1 VQTDPRTTAGAKYAD
16 LLTRLSAMRRVAVAF
31 SGGVDS
37 SLLLCAAREALG
49 DDVLAVTALSPLYN
63 SVERASA
70 LAIVAHLGVRHVF
83 VDNPVLEHA
92 VARHNPPDR
101 CYHCKLW
108 GFRAV
113 QDAARSAG
121 IEIVVEGSNVDDA
134 SDYRPGTRAIAEL
147 CIGSPLRDAGLT
159 KAEIRSLAKA
169 KGLANWDQPALAC
182 LGSRFPYGEEMTPQR
197 LARIEAG
204 EAAVRALGIRQV
216 RVRDHGTI
224 ARIEV
229 PPEAI
234 ATLAAAPV
242 REQLAAR
249 LREIGYTYVALD
261 LDGYRMGAMNAGVA
275 PMRAAGDAPGADN
288 A

>member
-1 VQTDPRTTAGAKYAD
+1 MQTGPPTTAGAKYAD
-16 LLTRLSAMRRVAVAF
+16 LLARLRAMGRVAVAF

-49 DDVLAVTALSPLYN
+49 DGVLAVTAVSPLYC

-70 LAIVAHLGVRHVF
+70 QAIAAQLGVRHVL
-83 VDNPVLEHA
+83 VDNPVLEQP

-113 QDAARSAG
+113 QGAARSAG

-134 SDYRPGTRAIAEL
+134 SDYRPGTRAITEL
-147 CIGSPLRDAGLT
+147 CIRSPLRDAGLT
-159 KAEIRSLAKA
+159 KAEIRSLARV

-229 PPEAI
+229 SPEAI
-234 ATLAAAPV
+234 TTLATEPV
-242 REQLAAR
+242 RAQLASR
-249 LREIGYTYVALD
+249 LRELGFTYVALD

-275 PMRAAGDAPGADN
+275 PAREPDAPTAPGA
-288 A
+288 

>member
-1 VQTDPRTTAGAKYAD
+1 MQPDSQTVAGAKYAD
-16 LLTRLSAMRRVAVAF
+16 LLMRLCAMGRVAVAF

-49 DDVLAVTALSPLYN
+49 ENVLAVTAVSPLYC
-63 SVERASA
+63 SVERQAA
-70 LAIVAHLGVRHVF
+70 QTIAAQLHVRHLF
-83 VDNPVLEHA
+83 VDNPVLEQPA
-92 VARHNPPDR
+92 ARHNPPDR

-113 QDAARSAG
+113 QTAARAAG

-134 SDYRPGTRAIAEL
+134 SDYRPGVRAITEL
-147 CIGSPLRDAGLT
+147 GIRSPLRDAGLT
-159 KAEIRSLAKA
+159 KAEIRSLAQA
-169 KGLANWDQPALAC
+169 KQLANWDQPALAC

-197 LARIEAG
+197 LARVEAG
-204 EAAVRALGIRQV
+204 EAAVCALGIRQV

-234 ATLAAAPV
+234 ETLASAPV
-242 REQLAAR
+242 RAQLASR
-249 LREIGYTYVALD
+249 MRELGYTYVALD
-261 LDGYRMGAMNAGVA
+261 LDGYRMGAMNVGVA
-275 PMRAAGDAPGADN
+275 PNGAPQDVNGS
-288 A
+288 

>member
-16 LLTRLSAMRRVAVAF
+16 LLTRLRAMGRVAVAF

-49 DDVLAVTALSPLYN
+49 ENVLAVTAVSPLYY
-63 SVERASA
+63 SVERKSA
-70 LAIVAHLGVRHVF
+70 QAIAAQLRVRHVF

-92 VARHNPPDR
+92 AARHNPPDR

-113 QDAARSAG
+113 QSAAQAAG
-121 IEIVVEGSNVDDA
+121 IEVVVEGSNVDDA
-134 SDYRPGTRAIAEL
+134 SDYRPGTRAITEL
-147 CIGSPLRDAGLT
+147 CIRSPLRDAGLT
-159 KAEIRSLAKA
+159 KTEIRALAKA

-197 LARIEAG
+197 LQRIEAG
-204 EAAVRALGIRQV
+204 EEAVRALGIRQV

-234 ATLAAAPV
+234 ETLAAAPV
-242 REQLAAR
+242 RAQLAAR
-249 LREIGYTYVALD
+249 LRELGYTYVALD

-275 PMRAAGDAPGADN
+275 PVREPAGEPAADGS
-288 A
+288 